1 MPPSQPALTIFLSDF
16 SVRAQTDWKRQRA
29 WLPNWKPTK
38 GELERKLGLKNSIRK
53 EKKEI
58 SSLEASLEMYEKSLA
73 HLEEVNAK
81 YDIVKQGKKMA
92 KGKPFDSKVPYMPLT
107 RVPIRISTARYY
119 NILSWRITHTPL
131 TPHHSWRRKTKKKA
145 WPFSRPPPTLCPALC
160 SWLQTLSG

>member
-1 MPPSQPALTIFLSDF
+1 MTPSLPPNLRSPHPSDF
-16 SVRAQTDWKRQRA
+16 FIRAQTDWKRQRA

-81 YDIVKQGKKMA
+81 YEIVKQGKKMA
-92 KGKPFDSKVPYMPLT
+92 KGKPFDSKVPSQWATNQSP
-107 RVPIRISTARYY
+107 
-119 NILSWRITHTPL
+119 
-131 TPHHSWRRKTKKKA
+131 
-145 WPFSRPPPTLCPALC
+145 
-160 SWLQTLSG
+160 

>member
-1 MPPSQPALTIFLSDF
+1 MNRMGGVRDKNLWDLFGETLVTKKQQIKSTSTALDLARTNVQAHEKHLRDLKVHAPPQPALTIFLSDF

-107 RVPIRISTARYY
+107 
-119 NILSWRITHTPL
+119 
-131 TPHHSWRRKTKKKA
+131 
-145 WPFSRPPPTLCPALC
+145 
-160 SWLQTLSG
+160 